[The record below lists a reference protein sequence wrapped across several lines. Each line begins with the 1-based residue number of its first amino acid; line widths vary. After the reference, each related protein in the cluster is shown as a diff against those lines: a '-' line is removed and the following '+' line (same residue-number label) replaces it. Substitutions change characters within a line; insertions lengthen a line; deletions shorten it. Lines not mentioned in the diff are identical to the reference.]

1 MEKLPKDGHYFC
13 QLDCPNRGS
22 VGTAVKIHK
31 GKVTDYLRTPQDPTL
46 LSKFRKMSIVSY
58 VYYFRRD
65 AVKELRK
72 LRRRIAQQE
81 REINKLYIA

>member
-1 MEKLPKDGHYFC
+1 MPKLPKDGHYFC

-46 LSKFRKMSIVSY
+46 LSRFRKMSVDSY

-65 AVKELRK
+65 AVKELRA
-72 LRRRIAQQE
+72 LRKFKAARMRQL
-81 REINKLYIA
+81 NS

>member
-1 MEKLPKDGHYFC
+1 MKRLPKDGHYFC

-31 GKVTDYLRTPQDPTL
+31 GKIVDYLGTLQDPTL
-46 LSKFRKMSIVSY
+46 LSRFRKMSIVSY

-65 AVKELRK
+65 VVKELRA
-72 LRRRIAQQE
+72 LRKFKAARMRQLNA
-81 REINKLYIA
+81 

>member
-1 MEKLPKDGHYFC
+1 MAKLPKDGHYFC
-13 QLDCPNRGS
+13 QLNCPNRGS

-46 LSKFRKMSIVSY
+46 LSRFRKMSLDSY

-65 AVKELRK
+65 VVKELRA
-72 LRRRIAQQE
+72 LRKFKAARMRQL
-81 REINKLYIA
+81 NS

>member
-1 MEKLPKDGHYFC
+1 MPKLPKDGHYFC

-31 GKVTDYLRTPQDPTL
+31 GKVIDYLSTPQDTTL
-46 LSKFRKMSIVSY
+46 LSRFRKMSLDSY
-58 VYYFRRD
+58 VYYFKHD

-72 LRRRIAQQE
+72 LRRQVAQQE
-81 REINKLYIA
+81 RQLNTMFV